1 VTQIK
6 SWDDAQLYCQ
16 THYRAKLVTIANMAD
31 QLRLQAYLETI
42 NGQPELCL
50 ASFCIQHLSVQ
61 LNSQFLPRDA
71 L

>member
-1 VTQIK
+1 MLYTVVLLPSRYDVVTQIK

-42 NGQPELCL
+42 NG
-50 ASFCIQHLSVQ
+50 
-61 LNSQFLPRDA
+61 
-71 L
+71 